1 MNNIKFWQS
10 SSSWRKTFVF
20 KDQHIQEMNIQASF
34 VSNNAI
40 FARLDYW
47 NETLQVLNVVQVMNM
62 MTSNEVDL
70 AARQVEQNIDTKQ
83 LNFLQ
88 VRRQSV
94 EFKYSQEL
102 TLIHEYNKRKEL
114 LNSSKLRSDD
124 SQGK

>member
-1 MNNIKFWQS
+1 
-10 SSSWRKTFVF
+10 
-20 KDQHIQEMNIQASF
+20 
-34 VSNNAI
+34 
-40 FARLDYW
+40 
-47 NETLQVLNVVQVMNM
+47 MNM